1 MVELKWEDSSDMTPE
16 RVDYWNRRNNFED
29 VWSCVLHQLMDES
42 RLSFDVDFQLLQSDR
57 CVGILST
64 RFPDRDELSPV
75 KPYSARF
82 LIVYE
87 RSGSNG
93 INCYLQR
100 CDGEISNPGIIVLDK
115 FLSPLELA
123 VTFWA
128 HSVSDEYLK
137 S

>member
-1 MVELKWEDSSDMTPE
+1 MVDPKWYDSGDMTPE

-29 VWSCVLHQLMDES
+29 IWSCVLHQLMEES
-42 RLSFDVDFQLLQSDR
+42 RPSFDVDFQLLQSDR
-57 CVGILST
+57 CVGTLSV

-75 KPYSARF
+75 NSYSARF

-87 RSGSNG
+87 RSSSGG
-93 INCYLQR
+93 ITCYLQR
-100 CDGEISNPGIIVLDK
+100 CDGEISNPDIIVLDN

-123 VTFWA
+123 ATFWA
-128 HSVSDEYLK
+128 HSVSDECLK